1 VRIGFE
7 VKLIID
13 VRQSN
18 IRGAVQHNERGLLT
32 RVRNVALKIGEM
44 DELWRQKLIVDVR
57 QSSIREERF

>member
-1 VRIGFE
+1 MIV
-7 VKLIID
+7 D

-18 IRGAVQHNERGLLT
+18 FRGAVQSREVGLLT